1 MKKLLFLVLVFIG
14 AAFLLTNPFTTSTWT
29 LGSSKTEAALTNS
42 IESIKLK
49 TANVNTVIEEYNG
62 KEVKADLQGKG
73 KVNVQRNGKT
83 ITVTYKNKPFS
94 FFSFGNSSKLTIYI
108 PKEYSN
114 ALELNVGSGDVEF
127 NETSL
132 SLTNFSVKV
141 QSGYTVIQGIDAD
154 KLDINVSSGDL
165 VINKVRTKE
174 GSVDLQSGDIT
185 IKNYEGKL
193 DSHVSSGDASI
204 SINRVV
210 DSIKAHVSSGDMT
223 VTLPP
228 KADITL
234 QAKAS
239 TGDINN
245 RFNFKTMKEQEDE
258 IQATN
263 GKGTHRIDVDVS
275 SGDFNLR

>member
-14 AAFLLTNPFTTSTWT
+14 AAFLLTNSFTTSTWT

-114 ALELNVGSGDVEF
+114 DLELNVGSGDVEF